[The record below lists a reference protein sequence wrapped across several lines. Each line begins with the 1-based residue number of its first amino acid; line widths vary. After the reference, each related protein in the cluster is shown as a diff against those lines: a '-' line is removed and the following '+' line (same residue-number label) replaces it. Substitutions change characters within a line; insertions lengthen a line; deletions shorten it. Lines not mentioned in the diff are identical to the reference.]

1 MGHMALHRAGEKQ
14 GPSPESL
21 LEGRTRAPHR
31 PPRVDAQQLLRPLVD
46 LGSNSRKLP
55 QSTPWLRLCGAEAC
69 QRRALEEVHQFC
81 SGPRTS
87 AIIPRNTRQQ
97 NSLFWFSLRDFPS
110 PLPKDK
116 AHPSLSLVPPCVP
129 SGFGRCLTV
138 RAYGL

>member
-1 MGHMALHRAGEKQ
+1 MDHMALQRAGREAGSQ
-14 GPSPESL
+14 PRVLARRNDSRTAPPTSG
-21 LEGRTRAPHR
+21 GRTTASAPSGGSR
-31 PPRVDAQQLLRPLVD
+31 EQQQ
-46 LGSNSRKLP
+46 KAP

-69 QRRALEEVHQFC
+69 QRRALEEVNQFC

-87 AIIPRNTRQQ
+87 AMIPRNTRQQ

-116 AHPSLSLVPPCVP
+116 SHPSLRLVPPCVLN
-129 SGFGRCLTV
+129 GFGRCLTV